1 MKNSRPDLFVRPI
14 FIIALALLLLN
25 DFFLKY
31 EFSNFF
37 TGKLSDFAGLFL
49 FPYFL
54 SSIKIKWTKIIY
66 PATALLFIFWKSELC
81 QTIIDWIQLMG
92 IGVDRVVDYTDL
104 IALIVLPLS
113 YFCFQ
118 HEITKQPTT
127 PRFLS
132 IPMSALGLFA
142 ICATT
147 LPKKQIIINK
157 NVNEVYTLNMSK
169 AKLFQLIKA
178 GHGYSDTLK
187 KNMQDSLFYFY
198 YDIDNGYRAKA
209 TALVKINSVKS
220 NTTKIFLE
228 KIIQG
233 ELTGRL
239 TKGVNEEELEHFK
252 SLTEKEFKAF
262 FEKNVIRPLEIG
274 SPTGI
279 YFDNKEIEDLN
290 Q

>member
-54 SSIKIKWTKIIY
+54 SSIKIKWTK
-66 PATALLFIFWKSELC
+66 
-81 QTIIDWIQLMG
+81 IIDWIQLMG

-198 YDIDNGYRAKA
+198 YDIDNGYQAKA